1 MEPTQIPYLSVN
13 EHHSGWANHHFL
25 CAFFGSTISFI
36 VGLFFQPA
44 MLLDCRGG
52 HFWKLSSNTKNA
64 AQLLVYP
71 LRSLVATEKLH
82 AFIGSPESPQL
93 MCSIRI
99 GKQGLAAKNN
109 KKNHRGGSNG
119 GFRRRWRKSPR
130 GFFRGRCCFDRGNQ
144 GPVWMGTTLD
154 GCGGNCN
161 ACRRAHVWEHHFL
174 TSGGME

>member
-36 VGLFFQPA
+36 VGLYFQPA

-109 KKNHRGGSNG
+109 KKNHRGGVKWGVSEKMTKKSTWIFSWSMLFWSG
-119 GFRRRWRKSPR
+119 KSRTCVDGYHLRWLWRELQCLS
-130 GFFRGRCCFDRGNQ
+130 
-144 GPVWMGTTLD
+144 
-154 GCGGNCN
+154 
-161 ACRRAHVWEHHFL
+161 
-174 TSGGME
+174 